1 MSPEFA
7 YIMKVNIGIII
18 LYLTYKL
25 LFSKDTFFKLR
36 RSILLFFIAI
46 AILYP
51 LIDIQEWMNR
61 QTHMEKVVQIYSTIV
76 PGNIVTPQE
85 VATDWHTVL
94 YSVIHYLYW
103 IVTTTFLIR
112 FILQLFCILKLAR
125 ISQKT
130 TVHGLRVRVTNK
142 PCGPFSFF
150 RLIFIHPDSIAE
162 NEIDEVLTHEY
173 THAKQY
179 HSLDVIISELACAVF
194 WFNPIMW
201 LLKHEIRYN
210 LEYLADEDV
219 LKAGYDSKSYQYHLL
234 EMTQH
239 SSNESIVLSNS
250 FNILPLKNRIH
261 MMNKRRTHKLFKAK
275 YLIAVPLTGCLL
287 LISNIDALARIKNK
301 IVDNRLTQMLI
312 PSIDNA
318 IENKTKKVNSDEVE
332 EAVHSV
338 VEKMPEFPG
347 GQKELMKYM
356 ARHTHYTESAIK
368 KGINGRVICSFVVKK
383 DGSLS
388 NISILRGIDPSL
400 DAEAMRMLSA
410 MPKWIPGRQ
419 NGKAVQVKYTVPI
432 IFHMS
437 KEEQTAETKEEE
449 PVIDDTH
456 ESPLFTVVE
465 QMPKYPGGEK
475 ALLQY
480 LAKKVKYPVYA
491 LEHNIQGRVTC
502 SFVVDRDGSLSN
514 ISILRGID
522 PSLDAEA
529 LRVIQSM
536 PKWIPGKQRGV
547 AVAVKYAVPV
557 TFRLE

>member
-1 MSPEFA
+1 
-7 YIMKVNIGIII
+7 MKVNIGIII

-318 IENKTKKVNSDEVE
+318 IENKTKEVNSDE
-332 EAVHSV
+332 
-338 VEKMPEFPG
+338 
-347 GQKELMKYM
+347 
-356 ARHTHYTESAIK
+356 
-368 KGINGRVICSFVVKK
+368 
-383 DGSLS
+383 
-388 NISILRGIDPSL
+388 
-400 DAEAMRMLSA
+400 
-410 MPKWIPGRQ
+410 
-419 NGKAVQVKYTVPI
+419 
-432 IFHMS
+432 
-437 KEEQTAETKEEE
+437 
-449 PVIDDTH
+449 
-456 ESPLFTVVE
+456 
-465 QMPKYPGGEK
+465 
-475 ALLQY
+475 
-480 LAKKVKYPVYA
+480 
-491 LEHNIQGRVTC
+491 
-502 SFVVDRDGSLSN
+502 
-514 ISILRGID
+514 
-522 PSLDAEA
+522 
-529 LRVIQSM
+529 
-536 PKWIPGKQRGV
+536 
-547 AVAVKYAVPV
+547 
-557 TFRLE
+557 